1 MDNLIYLLN
10 FGGFPAAAMM
20 GHIFRIVLATAG
32 VALLAYYVT
41 KMLALSRGRAGR
53 IRGGNLQ
60 VVESIATGAQS
71 MIQLIKAGD
80 KYLVVGI
87 TKERVTLL
95 AELSKEEVSEPEA
108 QEFPVVPFNKVLSR
122 FLPQAKDGQREED
135 SE

>member
-10 FGGFPAAAMM
+10 FGAFPASAML
-20 GHIFRIVLATAG
+20 GHFFRIILATAG

-41 KMLALSRGRAGR
+41 KMLALSRGRIGR
-53 IRGGNLQ
+53 GRGGNLQ
-60 VVESIATGAQS
+60 VVESIAVGAQS

-108 QEFPVVPFNKVLSR
+108 PELPTVPFNKVLSR